1 MQALINSLIE
11 NIQYIS
17 SWTSDGQ
24 GEYLPNY
31 SIYPN
36 SCQICQIEPD
46 ANIFPV
52 ASPFF
57 WEPCQDNVIAYE
69 FYYDTVAK
77 TINPIINA
85 PVPTV

>member
-1 MQALINSLIE
+1 MKSLVNPLIP

-24 GEYLPNY
+24 GGYTPNY
-31 SIYPN
+31 SVYPN
-36 SCQICQIEPD
+36 SCQICQVEPD

-57 WEPCQDNVIAYE
+57 WESCSDTTVAYQA
-69 FYYDTVAK
+69 YYDTINK
-77 TINPIINA
+77 TVLPIVDA
-85 PVPTV
+85 PLPT